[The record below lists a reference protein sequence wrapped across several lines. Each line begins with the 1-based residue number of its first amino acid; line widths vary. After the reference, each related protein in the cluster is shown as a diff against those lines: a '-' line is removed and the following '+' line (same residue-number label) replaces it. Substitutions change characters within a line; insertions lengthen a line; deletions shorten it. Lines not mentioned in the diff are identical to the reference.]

1 MHGVYQRHTVL
12 KAWKMHTA
20 ECMERTGIPNG
31 SKNMK
36 VNNNKGGL
44 GSGIVKEVEH
54 EHMARRIVMYC
65 TCNRHAYLAKQVQK
79 TKPTN
84 IVEEKDDA
92 ADF

>member
-1 MHGVYQRHTVL
+1 MDW
-12 KAWKMHTA
+12 A
-20 ECMERTGIPNG
+20 
-31 SKNMK
+31 
-36 VNNNKGGL
+36 L

-65 TCNRHAYLAKQVQK
+65 TYNRHAYLAKQVQK

-92 ADF
+92 ARCGPPAPVVRSS